1 MSKLTP
7 FVKWAGGK
15 RQILQI
21 ILDRIKDFGIIKGK
35 DYTFFEPFV
44 GGGVVFLALAHKN
57 VVINDYNSELINAY
71 KVIRD
76 DPKNLISLL
85 EKMKNEYKGI
95 PKYYYDLRAIDRDEE
110 KYSKLTSVEK
120 AARTIFLNKTCYN
133 GLYRVNSKGEFNTPM
148 GRYKNPQIY
157 TTKNI
162 LDISK
167 YLTENNIE
175 IKNGDYADALNNVQY
190 GDIIYLDPPY
200 HYENE
205 DGFTLYQKEGFDFED
220 FKRLK
225 EKCDECLAKEAYV
238 IISNNET
245 TKVRALFEKDPQYVI
260 YDLQNLDTK
269 RLINSKGNER
279 NTGKELLIVGFPTT
293 FPQANSIPNIIKI
306 IRSEETVFQ
315 DSEVIKQIIGVKTY
329 RQVHYYLSSLKF
341 LGIINDS
348 KVFSEYGL
356 ELRSLKNGEF
366 KKALAKKI
374 VSHSIFKE
382 IYTHEKT
389 NTKLTATE
397 IANKMEYLK
406 RGYSET
412 TLKRRASTVRAWLD
426 WCWDVLGGENDYWF

>member
-15 RQILQI
+15 RQILSI
-21 ILDRIKDFGIIKGK
+21 ILERIKNFGKIKGK

-57 VVINDYNSELINAY
+57 VVINDCNAELINAY
-71 KVIRD
+71 KTIRD
-76 DPKNLISLL
+76 NPIELIDEL
-85 EKMKNEYKGI
+85 EKKKIEYKGV
-95 PKYYYDLRAIDRDEE
+95 PKYYYDLRAIDRDEK
-110 KYSKLTSVEK
+110 KYSYLTNVEK

-157 TTKNI
+157 TQKNI

-167 YLTENNIE
+167 YLKENNIE
-175 IKNGDYADALNNVQY
+175 IKNGDYADALDSVQY

-205 DGFTLYQKEGFDFED
+205 DGFTLYQKEGFNFED

-225 EKCDECLAKEAYV
+225 EKCDECLTKEAYV

-260 YDLQNLDTK
+260 YDLQNLSTK
-269 RLINSKGNER
+269 RLINSNGTQR
-279 NTGKELLIVGFPTT
+279 NTGKELLIVGLPAT
-293 FPQANSIPNIIKI
+293 FPQANSIANIIKI
-306 IRSEETVFQ
+306 IRSDETIFQ

-341 LGIINDS
+341 LGIINDN
-348 KVFSEYGL
+348 KNFSEYGL
-356 ELRSLKNGEF
+356 KLRSLKNGEF

-374 VSHSIFKE
+374 ISHSIFKE
-382 IYTHEKT
+382 VYNHEKT
-389 NTKLTATE
+389 DTKMTIIE
-397 IANKMEYLK
+397 ISNKMEYLK

-412 TLKRRASTVRAWLD
+412 TLKRRASTVRAWVD
-426 WCWDVLGGENDYWF
+426 WCWDVLGGDNDYCF